1 VLADLPMAEPPPR
14 VLFDTSIF
22 VAVERG
28 QLRLPEGYD
37 AGIAAI
43 TAAELLLG
51 LERADEAR
59 KPRRQVFVENIIS
72 TLDVLPFDIAAARVY
87 AALMARLHARG
98 TPIGIPDAIIAATA
112 LVTVRSVVTL
122 NDRHFERV
130 AGLQVIVP

>member
-1 VLADLPMAEPPPR
+1 MADLPMAELATR

-28 QLRLPEGYD
+28 QMRLPVGYD

-51 LERADEAR
+51 LERADQAR
-59 KPRRQVFVENIIS
+59 KPNRQVFVENVIS
-72 TLDVLPFDIAAARVY
+72 TLDVLPFDIAAARVC
-87 AALMARLHARG
+87 AAIVARLHARG
-98 TPIGIPDAIIAATA
+98 AQIGIPDEFIAATA
-112 LVTVRSVVTL
+112 RVAASSVVTL
-122 NDRHFERV
+122 NYRHFERV